1 MRGFRGRALAAISA
15 LALFSASAPGAAQQ
29 TRQSNCDRGG
39 QRATSFAIAGFN
51 LAGEQRRHL
60 VGNAFIVFAQATEY
74 CGRSN
79 SRACELPSDV
89 GRRRVWK
96 TVVVTARHVIIDACA
111 NAGPEMR
118 LTLLPDTPLEARP
131 SVERRRGLH
140 EIVID
145 EAWCRSFAEQAP
157 DVASELPG
165 PDIVAFEQDFA
176 IPTRTVIRPFTIA
189 FREGLTTDVTVLGF
203 VPQNQ
208 FVTPPASQR
217 RSGQPNPSTAEP
229 SFRNIAGLY
238 DGPEHASVGERHAVN
253 YRELENT
260 VFYYRE
266 LERGFFYH
274 GMSGSPVVDTNQ
286 PNIVYGVLTNEG
298 NAVSCSR
305 ALENE
310 DEWTGGSTQISASEA
325 SDTPTAQPAAS
336 DEDEEEDPELV
347 EWRTCQHT
355 SAIGQA
361 NAEQYQTGYMIS
373 LLDYGYLYADLTAL
387 QAQRDA
393 RIEATLELFKEV
405 RVNQLEGR
413 TDEDSENIY
422 QTFTDTLRDLTALEQ
437 IRFWGLAYEHLQ
449 ELSPNS
455 EITGVTGLPSMC
467 VNNRSMRPTV
477 QSEN

>member
-29 TRQSNCDRGG
+29 TRQSNCDRGA
-39 QRATSFAIAGFN
+39 QRSTSFAIAGFN
-51 LAGEQRRHL
+51 LEGEQRRHL

-140 EIVID
+140 EVVID

-157 DVASELPG
+157 DAASENAG

-176 IPTRTVIRPFTIA
+176 IPTRTVIRPFTIG
-189 FREGLTTDVTVLGF
+189 FREGATTDVTVLGF

-208 FVTPPASQR
+208 YVAAPASQR
-217 RSGQPNPSTAEP
+217 RSGEPNPSTAEP
-229 SFRNIAGLY
+229 SFRNIAGLF
-238 DGPEHASVGERHAVN
+238 DEPERASVGQRHELN
-253 YRELENT
+253 YRELED
-260 VFYYRE
+260 
-266 LERGFFYH
+266 GFFYH
-274 GMSGSPVVDTNQ
+274 GMSGSPVVDSAQ
-286 PNIVYGVLTNEG
+286 PNIVYGVLTNLG
-298 NAVSCSR
+298 NPVSCSR

-310 DEWTGGSTQISASEA
+310 DEWTGGSTQISDAEP
-325 SDTPTAQPAAS
+325 SDTPSAQPAAS
-336 DEDEEEDPELV
+336 EDDEEEDTELV
-347 EWRTCQHT
+347 EWRTCEHT

-361 NAEQYQTGYMIS
+361 NAEQYQTGYMIP

-387 QAQRDA
+387 QMQRDA

-405 RVNQLEGR
+405 RAIQIEGL
-413 TDEDSENIY
+413 TDEDSENISE
-422 QTFTDTLRDLTALEQ
+422 TFTETLHDLTALEQ
-437 IRFWGLAYEHLQ
+437 IRFWGLAYEYLQ
-449 ELSPNS
+449 QQSPNS
-455 EITGVTGLPSMC
+455 EITGVPGLPNMC
-467 VNNRSMRPTV
+467 VNTRSMRPPV
-477 QSEN
+477 RSEN